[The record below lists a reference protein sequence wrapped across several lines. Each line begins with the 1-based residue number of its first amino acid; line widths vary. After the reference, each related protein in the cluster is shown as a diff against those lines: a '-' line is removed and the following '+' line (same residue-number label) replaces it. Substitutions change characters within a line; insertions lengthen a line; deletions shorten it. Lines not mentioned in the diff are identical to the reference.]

1 MLHLIQLLTPIAKC
15 LLNWYTHWYSWGIK
29 RLVYPI
35 NTFDCSFTITWAM
48 KNQKKIHKDI
58 IIDFLSL
65 KYSIN
70 LRHSSYR
77 IESNQLRRWKHSFAM
92 CSCLQADLL
101 IRLTTTMCYS
111 LRIQIDFANCTKL
124 NGFFMYFTHNFHQ
137 P

>member
-15 LLNWYTHWYSWGIK
+15 LLNCYTHWYSWGIK

-48 KNQKKIHKDI
+48 KNQAKKIYKDI

-77 IESNQLRRWKHSFAM
+77 IESTTEMETFVRNVFSSTSRSLNTINNNYV
-92 CSCLQADLL
+92 LL
-101 IRLTTTMCYS
+101 IKDTNRFCKLHK
-111 LRIQIDFANCTKL
+111 TKWIFYVL
-124 NGFFMYFTHNFHQ
+124 YTHNFHQ